1 MIFRLWLGLSFVFL
15 TMTFWW
21 AFKNFSESDVKKLL
35 KSNYTF
41 FSDKTLSIE
50 SLHYARGDFKIQIV
64 GSALVWT
71 FNRFSGEFLGWSSE
85 AQKIKN
91 ELK

>member
-1 MIFRLWLGLSFVFL
+1 MIFRLSLCLGLAFL

-21 AFKNFSESDVKKLL
+21 AFKTISESEVKKLL
-35 KSNYTF
+35 KSNYNF

-50 SLHYARGDFKIQIV
+50 SLHYARGDFKIQIPD
-64 GSALVWT
+64 SDLIWT

-91 ELK
+91 DLR

>member
-1 MIFRLWLGLSFVFL
+1 MIFRLSLCLGLAFL

-21 AFKNFSESDVKKLL
+21 AFKTISESEVKKLL

-50 SLHYARGDFKIQIV
+50 SLDYKRSDFKIQIV
-64 GSALVWT
+64 GSDLIWT

-91 ELK
+91 DLR